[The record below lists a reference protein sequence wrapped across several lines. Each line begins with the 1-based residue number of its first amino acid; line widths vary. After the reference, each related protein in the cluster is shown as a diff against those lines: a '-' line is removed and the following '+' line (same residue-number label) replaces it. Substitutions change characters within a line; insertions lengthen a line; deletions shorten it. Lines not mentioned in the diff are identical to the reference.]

1 MTLSGSKKPGVLLP
15 PAVGYSFKILF
26 NLCKNNTVSLRF
38 YPRLL
43 IITIINLIN
52 LPFRSYERLIINPKM
67 YKKKMQEQ
75 PVFIIGHW
83 RSGTTHLH
91 NLLCQDPQ
99 MAYTTTYQSVFS
111 DTMFNWLGRFL
122 FMNFTRLLIP
132 GTRKGDNVLLGPSY
146 PQEEEFALGDK
157 VPICYYYFWLFPRKM
172 KHYYDSMVRMEG
184 VQKKNLDR
192 WKKEYKLLLKKA
204 LKNTGRDR
212 LLSKNPTNTGRIKVL
227 LEMFPNA
234 KFIHIHRNPVE
245 VFLSTRHFYQ
255 KMLPPLQ
262 LQTISQEEL
271 DGHLIQIYKD
281 LMHDYMEQKELIPQG
296 NLIELA
302 FTDLEQNP
310 EDTLNRIY
318 TNLNLDGFDKA
329 FPKFKQY
336 FSGTKS
342 YKKNKHHITD
352 EQLRLVLDQWS
363 FAMEKY
369 NYSTPKNIEII
380 SG

>member
-1 MTLSGSKKPGVLLP
+1 MLSGSKKPGVLLP
-15 PAVGYSFKILF
+15 PAVGYSFKILVR
-26 NLCKNNTVSLRF
+26 LCRNNKISFRF

-43 IITIINLIN
+43 IITLINLIN
-52 LPFRSYERLIINPKM
+52 FPFRTYERVFINPKYYM
-67 YKKKMQEQ
+67 KTIQKE

-99 MAYTTTYQSVFS
+99 MAYTSTYQSVFP

-122 FMNFTRLLIP
+122 FKNFTRLLIP
-132 GTRKGDNVLLGPSY
+132 GKRKGDNVQLGPSY

-157 VPICYYYFWLFPRKM
+157 VAICYYYFWLFPRKM
-172 KHYYDSMVRMEG
+172 KHFYDTMVRMEG
-184 VQKKNLDR
+184 VQKKVLDR
-192 WKKEYKLLLKKA
+192 WKKEYKLLFVKA

-262 LQTISQEEL
+262 LQTISQDEL
-271 DGHLIQIYKD
+271 DNHLIQIYKD
-281 LMHDYMEQKELIPQG
+281 LMHDYLAQKKLIPEG
-296 NLIELA
+296 NLIELS
-302 FTDLEQNP
+302 FTELEQNP
-310 EDTLNRIY
+310 DDILKRIY
-318 TNLNLDGFDKA
+318 AKLNLEGYEFAKPMFDA
-329 FPKFKQY
+329 Y
-336 FSGTKS
+336 NADSKS
-342 YKKNKHHITD
+342 YKKNTHRITAG
-352 EQLRLVLDQWS
+352 QLRLVQDEWG
-363 FAMEKY
+363 FAMKTY
-369 NYSTPKNIEII
+369 DYTIPKNIEII
-380 SG
+380 ND